1 MDEQDI
7 FAAVSKDP
15 AVLARL
21 YRAAHRMR
29 HEQGHLWEP
38 VPGCGCEEWI
48 DRLLAEYDDE
58 ARADSLDDLPPK
70 VLHALVMS
78 DDDREWPEDLCDD
91 CGRTDGTHDDEVEH

>member
-15 AVLARL
+15 AVLTRL

-58 ARADSLDDLPPK
+58 GRVDPAT
-70 VLHALVMS
+70 V
-78 DDDREWPEDLCDD
+78 ECDD
-91 CGRTDGTHDDEVEH
+91 CGRNDGTHDMEIEH